1 MNTSLM
7 AIMRDDPDLSKRLEQ
22 GTKEVRQSKKQLMS
36 AAATCNEQYEAEI
49 AEGTRKRQL
58 LLECGRREGKTESE
72 VLASY
77 GQFLPTRQTPILN
90 FLFFLM
96 RDGEKPD
103 WLGIHKQLNEDY
115 KQVNTVVANA
125 MSEDELDQVY
135 GVLVHEDERYANVKE
150 PNDMDTYIYGSCTHA
165 MFVRIKKLKAL
176 STSAN
181 QNEAFLA
188 YRLCHKLCKKY
199 GLEFDKIPCNVGDNE

>member
-1 MNTSLM
+1 M